1 MTSQESVTCAGCGAQ
16 EPAQPLTWS
25 RQTGRGAELLLCE
38 GCTRANVRS
47 IEAKL
52 EPEYW

>member
-1 MTSQESVTCAGCGAQ
+1 MTSDGSVTCTGCGAQ

-25 RQTGRGAELLLCE
+25 MQIERGAELLRCE
-38 GCTRANVRS
+38 RCTRDNVRS

-52 EPEYW
+52 ELEHW